1 MKLCVIGTGHVGLVT
16 CVTFAYLGHDVVG
29 IDADEAKIQ
38 TIQDGVSPFFE
49 PRVEELLQ
57 EGLASG
63 RLRFTIAP
71 EEAFPGTEIVFIC
84 VGTPPKITGEASLIY
99 VEQAARMV
107 AKHATGR
114 VLVVEKSTVP
124 AGTAEKVRMTLLH
137 ERPDLVGELDVASNP
152 EFLREGRAVEDT
164 LEPDRILVGAE
175 SDWGLERLRELYRP
189 LTDKGFELIETDI
202 TTAEMSKHASNAFL
216 ALKISFANAL
226 ADLCELTGA
235 DVSDVTHVMGA
246 DHRIGPHFLNAGMGY
261 GGSCFPKDVQAF
273 EQLARSLGYDFNLLS
288 EIERINRD
296 AVEGVARKIRAAL
309 WNLEGKRIA
318 LLGLAFKPGTD
329 DLREAPAMKLAKRLV
344 QEGAEVVGYDP
355 QAIEA
360 ARAELPELREA
371 GNPYDAVK
379 GAHCAVVCTEWDE
392 FRSLDLTK
400 MRDVMEYAI
409 VVDGRN
415 VFDSRDMAAAGFSY
429 YPTGRPSV
437 TGNSPEVP
445 RRT

>member
-1 MKLCVIGTGHVGLVT
+1 MRISVIGTGHVGLVT
-16 CVTFAYLGHDVVG
+16 CVTFAHLGHEVIG
-29 IDADEAKIQ
+29 IDADRKKIDV
-38 TIQDGVSPFFE
+38 IKGGVSPFFE

-63 RLRFTIAP
+63 RLSFTTAP
-71 EEAFPGTEIVFIC
+71 EEAIPDSSIVFVC

-107 AKHATGR
+107 AKHANGR
-114 VLVVEKSTVP
+114 TLVVEKSTVP
-124 AGTAEKVRMTLLH
+124 AGTAQKVRMTLRN
-137 ERPDLVGELDVASNP
+137 ERPDLSDDLDVASNP

-164 LEPDRILVGAE
+164 LVPDRILVGVE
-175 SDWGLERLRELYRP
+175 SEWGRERFRELYQP
-189 LTDKGFELIETDI
+189 LTDQGFQLIETDI

-226 ADLCELTGA
+226 ADMCELTGA

-246 DHRIGPHFLNAGMGY
+246 DHRIGPHFLEAGMGY

-273 EQLARSLGYDFNLLS
+273 EQLARSLGYDFALLT
-288 EIERINRD
+288 EVERINRE
-296 AVEGVARKIRAAL
+296 AIERVSRKIREAL

-329 DLREAPAMKLAKRLV
+329 DLREAPAMKLARRLV
-344 QEGAEVVGYDP
+344 QEGAEVVGFDP
-355 QAIEA
+355 QAIDEA
-360 ARAELPELREA
+360 QRELPELKSA
-371 GNPYDAVK
+371 GNAYDAVK

-392 FRSLDLTK
+392 FRAMDLAK
-400 MRDVMEYAI
+400 MRDVMAYPI

-415 VFDSRDMAAAGFSY
+415 IFDVDEMAAAGFSY
-429 YPTGRPSV
+429 YPTGKRSTTATPGTAAS
-437 TGNSPEVP
+437 
-445 RRT
+445 